1 MAGPEEKAQREE
13 CKAGADGNCASLWR
27 AGVFPGECGRR
38 TRDLRTGGARY
49 PAPVHA
55 GVLPVEWGK
64 GRDVSKRACGRNPT
78 QGKRKVG
85 SADKEWV
92 LRAYGEQRGFREVD
106 MAVAG
111 LWKPP
116 PPCFFVPPL

>member
-13 CKAGADGNCASLWR
+13 CKAGADGNGASLWR

-38 TRDLRTGGARY
+38 ARDLRTGGARY

-64 GRDVSKRACGRNPT
+64 GRDVSKRACGRDST
-78 QGKRKVG
+78 SRTWEAGG
-85 SADKEWV
+85 ADEEWV
-92 LRAYGEQRGFREVD
+92 LRAYGEQRGFGEVTIQD
-106 MAVAG
+106 NMSLDRLRARA
-111 LWKPP
+111 
-116 PPCFFVPPL
+116 